1 MKIVLSFF
9 VGLFSLGVL
18 AQAQNCCANLTTI
31 NTNQTLLNTYY
42 PPAINQIVTTGST
55 TIQLDA
61 VPPTDI
67 YGNSYGDTPIQAGDL
82 LLIVQMQGASF
93 NTSNSNLFGSGTS
106 NSGPDGLGAT
116 GYTNL
121 QSTGNYEYVVALNDV
136 PLTGGSLQINGNC
149 SGGLVNTY
157 ANTLATSDNVI
168 QTFQVI
174 RVPRFQNLTLNN
186 DITTTAW
193 NGRVGG
199 VISFEVVGELDLNG
213 YSINASGRGFRG
225 GYQNVRPSG
234 LNNNVVTTTNNNLS
248 SGKGEG
254 ISGTP
259 RFMWNGINPVD
270 YGVNWIGYPGGD
282 YGRGAPANAGGGG
295 NVHNAGGG
303 GGGNGGMGGV
313 GGNGHAGSYNLAA
326 FPNGGR
332 MGSNILPSL
341 NTLIMG
347 GGGGGGD
354 ANNATTGV
362 KGGPGGGVILL
373 QVGSLKGIGSIL
385 SNGFNGEA
393 GVFFGAPDGA
403 GGGGAGGSIL
413 IITNAPSPNANVT
426 IEAKGGNGGNTL
438 NDINDSHG
446 PGGGGGGG
454 VLMHNITD
462 ATLNT
467 QLQGGQNGLT
477 GNGLGVAHGAS
488 AGQQGIQITVD
499 SAVSGDLIADLFPN
513 PIAFF
518 EASNVCVG
526 QSFQPL
532 NLSSVVSI
540 QNSTLVSYLWDFG
553 DGTTSNEVNPTHI
566 FASEGTYTVSLQV
579 TTNWGC
585 TDTFNV
591 LIEVLAPTIP
601 NFNQISPV
609 NSGETF
615 TLPSTSLNGINGS
628 WVPEVNN
635 LQTTTYT
642 FIPDEPACVVEVSMT
657 VQVLNTCDS
666 SGWTSSF
673 RYLNPPDQI
682 VPFNQAIH
690 PEEGLMYLEPSLATS
705 SYYWSKFE
713 YVPEEPICVPNNFY
727 FEFKIN
733 SNSPLGIPA
742 YDTLIDINATGGT
755 SWVILMGESWGQP
768 WTQLGVNDNLL
779 LSNSS
784 VLIFPSIL
792 DWSTIKMEY
801 NNGFLNYYVNNQ
813 LFFSGPYEGDV
824 CNINSF
830 SISFKGSGSVD
841 YVKVANL
848 NNQIIYLEEF
858 DDCEN
863 MSAFPDLCNIQ
874 PVIVLSSNT
883 PDCNTPTLELSVDVD
898 LDVQNLSFLWTGPNG
913 FTSNEQ
919 NPILP
924 NIDNSYNG
932 LYTCAVQ
939 TNSCNSVEVQSIEIT
954 NININPIIEPEFLL
968 DTQIC
973 FGANLSELPT
983 ISNNGIT
990 GTWSPALN
998 NTATTTYTFTPDAGQ
1013 CATTASMTITV
1024 NPNITPAFTQVSA
1037 ICSGATLASLPTT
1050 SNNGI
1055 TGTWS
1060 PALNNTATT
1069 TYSFTPDDGQCA
1081 TTALMTITVNQL
1093 PAPPTGNSQQNFCA
1107 IDNPTIGDLVING
1120 NFIHWYLTPSGG
1132 VPLNIN
1138 YALSDELS
1146 LYAASYN
1153 DITNCE
1159 NPTRLQITIQVENPV
1174 LPSIEPRQEFCLE
1187 NILTLGDINTNGISM
1202 IWYDSPV
1209 GGNPILPTYILE
1221 NGDTFYGAATNNVS
1235 GCESTTRIPLDISII
1250 NSSLEFNNL
1259 ITVDDNDL
1267 NKELIIAGIEQF
1279 PNNAI
1284 EIYNRYGNL
1293 VWSGINYNNVSNTFK
1308 GMANFSGV
1316 VSKGSYLPTGTYFFI
1331 LSYPNDC
1338 EKTELK
1344 GFIHIDNK
1352 L

>member
-1 MKIVLSFF
+1 
-9 VGLFSLGVL
+9 
-18 AQAQNCCANLTTI
+18 
-31 NTNQTLLNTYY
+31 
-42 PPAINQIVTTGST
+42 
-55 TIQLDA
+55 
-61 VPPTDI
+61 
-67 YGNSYGDTPIQAGDL
+67 
-82 LLIVQMQGASF
+82 
-93 NTSNSNLFGSGTS
+93 
-106 NSGPDGLGAT
+106 
-116 GYTNL
+116 
-121 QSTGNYEYVVALNDV
+121 
-136 PLTGGSLQINGNC
+136 
-149 SGGLVNTY
+149 
-157 ANTLATSDNVI
+157 
-168 QTFQVI
+168 
-174 RVPRFQNLTLNN
+174 
-186 DITTTAW
+186 
-193 NGRVGG
+193 
-199 VISFEVVGELDLNG
+199 
-213 YSINASGRGFRG
+213 
-225 GYQNVRPSG
+225 
-234 LNNNVVTTTNNNLS
+234 
-248 SGKGEG
+248 
-254 ISGTP
+254 
-259 RFMWNGINPVD
+259 
-270 YGVNWIGYPGGD
+270 
-282 YGRGAPANAGGGG
+282 
-295 NVHNAGGG
+295 
-303 GGGNGGMGGV
+303 
-313 GGNGHAGSYNLAA
+313 
-326 FPNGGR
+326 
-332 MGSNILPSL
+332 
-341 NTLIMG
+341 
-347 GGGGGGD
+347 
-354 ANNATTGV
+354 
-362 KGGPGGGVILL
+362 
-373 QVGSLKGIGSIL
+373 
-385 SNGFNGEA
+385 
-393 GVFFGAPDGA
+393 
-403 GGGGAGGSIL
+403 
-413 IITNAPSPNANVT
+413 
-426 IEAKGGNGGNTL
+426 
-438 NDINDSHG
+438 
-446 PGGGGGGG
+446 
-454 VLMHNITD
+454 
-462 ATLNT
+462 
-467 QLQGGQNGLT
+467 
-477 GNGLGVAHGAS
+477 
-488 AGQQGIQITVD
+488 
-499 SAVSGDLIADLFPN
+499 
-513 PIAFF
+513 
-518 EASNVCVG
+518 
-526 QSFQPL
+526 
-532 NLSSVVSI
+532 
-540 QNSTLVSYLWDFG
+540 
-553 DGTTSNEVNPTHI
+553 
-566 FASEGTYTVSLQV
+566 
-579 TTNWGC
+579 
-585 TDTFNV
+585 
-591 LIEVLAPTIP
+591 
-601 NFNQISPV
+601 
-609 NSGETF
+609 
-615 TLPSTSLNGINGS
+615 
-628 WVPEVNN
+628 
-635 LQTTTYT
+635 
-642 FIPDEPACVVEVSMT
+642 
-657 VQVLNTCDS
+657 
-666 SGWTSSF
+666 
-673 RYLNPPDQI
+673 
-682 VPFNQAIH
+682 
-690 PEEGLMYLEPSLATS
+690 
-705 SYYWSKFE
+705 
-713 YVPEEPICVPNNFY
+713 
-727 FEFKIN
+727 
-733 SNSPLGIPA
+733 
-742 YDTLIDINATGGT
+742 
-755 SWVILMGESWGQP
+755 
-768 WTQLGVNDNLL
+768 
-779 LSNSS
+779 
-784 VLIFPSIL
+784 
-792 DWSTIKMEY
+792 MEY

-998 NTATTTYTFTPDAGQ
+998 NTATTTYTFTPDVGQ
-1013 CATTASMTITV
+1013 CATTATMTITV
-1024 NPNITPAFTQVSA
+1024 NPNIAPTFTQVSA
-1037 ICSGATLASLPTT
+1037 ICSGANLASLPTT

-1069 TYSFTPDDGQCA
+1069 TYTFMPDTGQCA
-1081 TTALMTITVNQL
+1081 TTTTMTITVNQL
-1093 PAPPTGNSQQNFCA
+1093 PVIPTGDSLQNFCA
-1107 IDNPTIGDLVING
+1107 IDNPTIGDLVITS
-1120 NFIHWYLTPSGG
+1120 NFINWYLTPSGG
-1132 VPLNIN
+1132 TPLSPN
-1138 YALSDELS
+1138 YALSDGLS

-1221 NGDTFYGAATNNVS
+1221 NGDTFYGAATNNLS

-1267 NKELIIAGIEQF
+1267 NKELIIAGIDQF

-1308 GMANFSGV
+1308 GMANVSGV